1 MPWNN
6 RERLTDEPFRV
17 QVRRN
22 GKLVGDPRGMVAEDE
37 ADAWRLARIYN
48 FAQAGIESRV
58 IYP

>member
-1 MPWNN
+1 MAWND
-6 RERLTDEPFRV
+6 RGRLTDNPFRV

-22 GKLVGDPRGMVAEDE
+22 GILMGDPRGMVAKDE

-48 FAQAGIESRV
+48 FAIAGIEATV